1 MAGRWQCGHRRSGKL
16 PAAAGRRAFRLFCTP
31 ALSSHRSPDH
41 AALAERARFHLRTA
55 RTSLLTTVGGK
66 VMTYQLE
73 PVTAGDAGTVLLIHG
88 WTGEASFMSAFAD
101 YFCRRGL
108 RVVLLDLPAHGLS
121 PGRFTSL
128 IDCAHAVGDVARR
141 LGPVRLVVGH
151 SIGALAG
158 LVAGGG
164 RQPMRE
170 AAPFGAYVLVAMPDR
185 FTDVTRSFGA
195 EQGLA
200 PSAQRTFE
208 RRLERLA
215 CRSVAAFT
223 GSRLLA
229 EAGRPALIIHARDD
243 AEVAFADAERIAAS
257 GPMTE
262 LAPFDGLG
270 HRAIL
275 YAPQAVRAAHAFLA
289 RHM

>member
-1 MAGRWQCGHRRSGKL
+1 M
-16 PAAAGRRAFRLFCTP
+16 
-31 ALSSHRSPDH
+31 
-41 AALAERARFHLRTA
+41 LATA
-55 RTSLLTTVGGK
+55 GGK
-66 VMTYQLE
+66 VMTYLLE
-73 PVTAGDAGTVLLIHG
+73 PPSGRTTGTVLLVHG

-101 YFCRRGL
+101 YFGRRGM

-128 IDCAHAVGDVARR
+128 IDCAHAVGDIART

-164 RQPMRE
+164 RPPMRE
-170 AAPFGAYVLVAMPDR
+170 AAGFAAYALIAMPDR
-185 FTDVTRSFGA
+185 FADVTRAFGA

-200 PSAQRTFE
+200 PAAQHTFE

-215 CRSVAAFT
+215 CRSVGDFT
-223 GSRLLA
+223 GARLLA
-229 EAGRPALIIHARDD
+229 EAGRPALIVHARDD
-243 AEVAFADAERIAAS
+243 AEVPFADAERIAAS
-257 GPMTE
+257 SPATE
-262 LAPFDGLG
+262 LASFDGLG

-275 YAPQAVRAAHAFLA
+275 YAPQAVRTAHAFLA
-289 RHM
+289 RYA